1 MFDELLGK
9 GKQQLG
15 GNEAEQVG
23 WKLACRIS
31 HCDRKRNHVR
41 R

>member
-15 GNEAEQVG
+15 GNEAEQVRMETRLSD
-23 WKLACRIS
+23 KSL
-31 HCDRKRNHVR
+31 
-41 R
+41 